1 MSSSKL
7 LTRSFAGGEI
17 TPEMYGRLDNVK
29 FQTGLA
35 LCLNAYVLPHGPVTK
50 RPGTGFTNVA
60 GDSTQKVRVIPFAF
74 SADQTMVIEAGHGYL
89 KFHTQ
94 GATLQRGT
102 PAAYSGAT
110 AYTPGNLVTSAG
122 NVYYCIA
129 NTTGNAPPNAS
140 YWYLLPSSDYQIP
153 SPYAGADLFTL
164 RYTQSADVLTITAIG
179 YRPRELRRIGATEWV
194 LSAPSLGASV
204 VTPGTPTVVI
214 TPGTGTAYLKN
225 IFYKV
230 TAVNSDGSEESLAPF
245 ASAAASIDLTLPGAQ
260 NAVSWTAATGAA
272 SYRVYKA
279 VNDANKLY
287 GFIGETTALTF
298 TDDNITPDY
307 SLNPPSSTIRL
318 DTAGNYPTAVS
329 YFEQRRAFGGTTNSP
344 QGVYLTRAG
353 TESNLSVSSPSNP
366 SDALAFSVKAQQQ
379 NAVRHLMPLNDL
391 LVLTAGGV
399 WRVASTSGALVP
411 ETLSTKP
418 QTFYGA
424 SDVTPALTGHSCL
437 YVEKNGRRVRDI
449 GYSWESQAYT
459 SDDRS
464 IIAPHL
470 FLDYTIVDMAYMLSP
485 DQLLWC
491 VRSDGAML
499 SMAYVPEHQV
509 YGWSQ
514 HFTDG
519 LFESVCVVTEDNEDV
534 LYAVVKRNLNGSDVR
549 CIERMASRRFA
560 TQDDAFFVDCGL
572 TYSGAPATTISGL
585 THLEGETVAILA
597 DGAVVANQVVTGGA
611 ITLPVAA
618 STVHIGL
625 PFNMDVQLLPVA
637 VDSAEAGGQGTI
649 KNVDYSYIRVN
660 RSGPLYAGPSF
671 DDLVQIP
678 IRTNEPYGSPPRLQS
693 RTLDIFIQPP
703 DAEQALDAQLCV
715 RSSTPTPLTL
725 SSIAIKVTLGG

>member
-1 MSSSKL
+1 MSSSKT

-35 LCLNAYVLPHGPVTK
+35 LCLNAYVLPHGPVAK
-50 RPGTGFTNVA
+50 RPGTGYVNAA
-60 GDSTQKVRVIPFAF
+60 GNSAYAVRMLPFAF
-74 SADQTMVIEAGHGYL
+74 SADQTMAIEAGHQYL

-94 GATLQRGT
+94 GATLQAA
-102 PAAYSGAT
+102 PSAYSGAT
-110 AYTPGNLVTSAG
+110 AYAEGDSVSSAG
-122 NVYYCIA
+122 SSYYCIA
-129 NTTGNAPPNAS
+129 ATTGNAPPNAA
-140 YWYLLPSSDYQIP
+140 YWYLMPGTDYKIP
-153 SPYAGADLFTL
+153 SPYAAADLFNL
-164 RYTQSADVLTITAIG
+164 RYTQSADVLTITCIG
-179 YRPRELRRIGATEWV
+179 YAPRELRRLGASKWV
-194 LSAPSLGASV
+194 LSAPTLGASV
-204 VTPGTPTVVI
+204 SQPGVPTVVI
-214 TPGTGTAYLKN
+214 TAGTGTAYLKN

-230 TAVNSDGSEESLAPF
+230 TAVSSDGKEESLPNSF
-245 ASAAASIDLTLPGAQ
+245 SAAAAIDLSLPGAQ
-260 NAVSWTAATGAA
+260 NAVSWTASSLSGA

-279 VNDANKLY
+279 VNDSGKLY

-318 DTAGNYPTAVS
+318 DTANNLPTAVS
-329 YFEQRRAFGGTTNSP
+329 YFEQRRVFGGTANNP
-344 QGVYLTRAG
+344 QAVYMTRAG
-353 TESNLSVSSPSNP
+353 TESNLTVSNP
-366 SDALAFSVKAQQQ
+366 SSADDALSFSVKAQQQ

-399 WRVASTSGALVP
+399 WRVAATSGALVP

-418 QTFYGA
+418 QTFYG
-424 SDVTPALTGHSCL
+424 SNNVTPALTGHSCL

-470 FLDYTIVDMAYMLSP
+470 FLDYEIVDMAYMFSP

-491 VRSDGAML
+491 VRSDGALL

-514 HFTDG
+514 HSTAG
-519 LFESVCVVTEDNEDV
+519 YFESACVVTENNEDV
-534 LYAVVKRNLNGSDVR
+534 MYVVVLRNLNGSNVR

-560 TQDDAFFVDCGL
+560 TQSDGYFVDCGL
-572 TYSGAPATTISGL
+572 TYDGAPATTISGL
-585 THLEGETVAILA
+585 GHLEGESVAVLA
-597 DGAVVANQVVTGGA
+597 DGAVVEDLTVTGGS
-611 ITLPVAA
+611 ITLPSAA
-618 STVHIGL
+618 SVVHIGL
-625 PFNMDVQLLPVA
+625 PYTMDVQLLPVSI
-637 VDSAEAGGQGTI
+637 DTAEAGGQGTV
-649 KNVDYSYIRVN
+649 KAVDYAYLRVN
-660 RSGPLYAGPSF
+660 RSGPVLAGPAF
-671 DDLVQIP
+671 DDLTQIP

-693 RTLDIFIQPP
+693 RTLDVFINP
-703 DAEQALDAQLCV
+703 DLSQDAQLCL
-715 RSSTPTPLTL
+715 RSASPTPLTI
-725 SSIAIKVTLGG
+725 SSISLKVTLGG